1 MRLLIQQPLCTL
13 SSLRLR
19 SCLPSRFAVFRSST
33 RRLYSSARVP
43 SSIAY
48 AEESVE
54 VPVGGNGYVSLSVL
68 RPVLS
73 LPPQPTHSSVILPLD
88 SARPC
93 VILYLPPGP
102 LFQQRS
108 SYSKDSRIGDG
119 GNGSIGNR
127 GLPPQ
132 HVLASTTL
140 CTVVTVNY
148 RLGQVVTTPEQ
159 PKYTTEEKENDSVV
173 TKAEAKAPPS
183 YKYPTPIH
191 DTLAGFDWIRGNLN
205 PEQLC
210 VFGTHIGGSLA
221 LMLALT
227 EPKTV
232 HAVAAREPVC
242 DWVGLDE
249 YCTTPQLAEVAVA
262 GGGDDTEIREETNV
276 QLQQAGKSTPWRNTQ
291 RRAAPPDLVPLL
303 EAREKFFLS
312 AERYFDAFAS
322 PILFLRS
329 ASMDVPKAFPKYH
342 TGPEYPVPVLKTPE
356 LLEEPLDLW
365 DIDMQPEDLGF
376 ESDSGDSTAEEKPV
390 RRMKALSRW
399 PPFGLDY
406 DSSPATRSAFGPSK
420 LKVTLPWVRV
430 FVPSRRGKK
439 RTVLA
444 RQAEEMVSVM
454 RRACFFGLEK
464 GFGENRVKL
473 IQVPESADPA
483 AIEEAGK
490 WFREVLEEEEEE
502 GEVKE

>member
-1 MRLLIQQPLCTL
+1 M
-13 SSLRLR
+13 
-19 SCLPSRFAVFRSST
+19 
-33 RRLYSSARVP
+33 
-43 SSIAY
+43 
-48 AEESVE
+48 
-54 VPVGGNGYVSLSVL
+54 
-68 RPVLS
+68 
-73 LPPQPTHSSVILPLD
+73 
-88 SARPC
+88 
-93 VILYLPPGP
+93 ILYLPPGP
-102 LFQQRS
+102 LFQ
-108 SYSKDSRIGDG
+108 KRIKDG
-119 GNGSIGNR
+119 GNGSIKSH

-132 HVLASTTL
+132 HVLASATL

-148 RLGQVVTTPEQ
+148 RLGQVVTTSEQ
-159 PKYTTEEKENDSVV
+159 PKSTTEEKENDSVI
-173 TKAEAKAPPS
+173 TKAEAKAPPFF
-183 YKYPTPIH
+183 KYPTPIH
-191 DTLAGFDWIRGNLN
+191 DTLAGFDWIRENLN
-205 PEQLC
+205 PKRLC

-242 DWVGLDE
+242 DWVELDE
-249 YCTTPQLAEVAVA
+249 YCTILQVAEVGDTA
-262 GGGDDTEIREETNV
+262 GSGDDTEIIKKTNI
-276 QLQQAGKSTPWRNTQ
+276 QPQQAVKPTFRRNTQ

-312 AERYFDAFAS
+312 TERYFDAFAS

-356 LLEEPLDLW
+356 LLEEPLDFW
-365 DIDMQPEDLGF
+365 DIDMQPAYLGF
-376 ESDSGDSTAEEKPV
+376 ESDTGDSTAEEKPV
-390 RRMKALSRW
+390 RRVKALSRW

-406 DSSPATRSAFGPSK
+406 DLSPATRFALGPSE

-454 RRACFFGLEK
+454 QRACFFGLEK

-473 IQVPESADPA
+473 ISVPEPAHPADDSLKGPDT
-483 AIEEAGK
+483 AIEDVGK

-502 GEVKE
+502 EEV